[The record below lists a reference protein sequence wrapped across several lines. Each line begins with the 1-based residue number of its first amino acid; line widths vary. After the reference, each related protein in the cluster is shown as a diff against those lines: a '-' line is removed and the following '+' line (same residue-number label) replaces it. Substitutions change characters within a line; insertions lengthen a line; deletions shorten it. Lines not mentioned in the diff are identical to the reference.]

1 MEKQEIYSTDLY
13 KLKNQIKQ
21 AGLLFCYSGPISQ
34 GIIEEVGD
42 TIKSRII
49 VESSNTTLA
58 LKIFSIFIEQSQNIV
73 KYSSDSEMDDA
84 AEKNRLKDSI
94 IILGR
99 KEGKYFIGFG
109 NLIENTRKDQLKEL
123 LKQRDEIKLKNQELD
138 NIRKMDKTA
147 LKIYYKEQM
156 RRNIDLDSTSMGM
169 GLIEIARNAS
179 EPLEYDIR
187 KVNREYSFFSLQVS
201 VFLRS

>member
-109 NLIENTRKDQLKEL
+109 NLIENTRKDQLKA
-123 LKQRDEIKLKNQELD
+123 KLD